1 MATGSPLAPAET
13 GVLACPACR
22 ALLVRRDPVAPT
34 GAGLALACAACGE
47 AFLVE
52 LGVPLLYWPDGRGA
66 DDVAARVRAFYETS
80 PFPDYDDLD
89 SPASLADKA
98 RRGLFARRLDE
109 ELAHDARVL
118 EAGCGT
124 GQLTNFLALTWGR
137 EVWGAD
143 LSVASLRLAERF
155 RAMHGIER
163 AHFVQ
168 MNLFRPPFA
177 DSSFDAVIS
186 NGVLHHTADPARGL
200 ATIARLA
207 RPGGLVI
214 VGLYNRVARATTHA
228 RRAVFRATGG
238 RLQFLDPYLRRAD
251 VGARK
256 KRSWFNDQYLNPHET
271 AHTFGEALRWFD
283 AAGVEFVAGVPA
295 LAAETPAGG
304 RLFDPQPRGGLLDH
318 VIVQLGMLL
327 RGGREGG
334 FFVIIG
340 RRRT

>member
-1 MATGSPLAPAET
+1 MATAPPRTPAET
-13 GVLACPACR
+13 GVLACPSCR
-22 ALLVRRDPVAPT
+22 APLVRRDPVPAVA
-34 GAGLALACAACGE
+34 AGLALDCAACG
-47 AFLVE
+47 AAYVVE
-52 LGVPLLYWPDGRGA
+52 NGIPLLYWPDGRGA
-66 DDVAARVRAFYETS
+66 DDVAARVRAFYEGS

-89 SPASLADKA
+89 SPASLAEKA

-109 ELAHDARVL
+109 ELPHDARIL

-143 LSVASLRLAERF
+143 LSVASLRLAQRF
-155 RAMHGIER
+155 RSAHGIER

-177 DSSFDAVIS
+177 DASFDVVIS

-207 RPGGLVI
+207 RPGGFVI
-214 VGLYNRVARATTHA
+214 VGLYNRVARATTHL
-228 RRAVFRATGG
+228 RRAIFRATGG
-238 RLQFLDPYLRRAD
+238 RLRFLDPYLRRTD
-251 VGARK
+251 VGERK
-256 KRSWFNDQYLNPHET
+256 KQSWFNDQYLNPHET

-295 LAAETPAGG
+295 LVPGGPPGG

-318 VIVQLGMLL
+318 AAVQAGMLL